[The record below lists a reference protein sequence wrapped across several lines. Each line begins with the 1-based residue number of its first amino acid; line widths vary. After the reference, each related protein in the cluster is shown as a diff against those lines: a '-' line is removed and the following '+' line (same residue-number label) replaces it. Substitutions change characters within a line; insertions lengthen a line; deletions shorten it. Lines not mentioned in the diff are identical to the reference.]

1 MLTSEQI
8 LQLPIRERQRYQAEA
23 IRGSGLFDDAYYA
36 VQNPDVVAS
45 GMDLLQHYIQFG
57 AKEGRNP
64 SATFIT
70 KYYIGITHEI
80 HEKDINPLYHFLQRP
95 DGDPAQIRPSE
106 KEILTQ
112 GQLAKVAP
120 GWTKDGFWGWYDHC
134 RRDDG
139 IHHLTEASRFLHDED
154 WYAANFKSDTAMGHG
169 AVSLLRHLG
178 GDDTK
183 PALEIG
189 CGAGAL
195 SCGLAKHFMYPKLIV
210 TDPSVRFLKITSAQI
225 TRMRIG
231 QVPDYAIMSGE
242 DIFLFPDGS
251 LSLIVMR
258 YTLHHIWSLNA
269 FFAEC
274 NRVLIPGGVLL
285 FEEPHVSFFTHACA
299 MMPFMI
305 DVAKTKG
312 LNLPDEIETQ
322 LSTYLL
328 TIENYVRGD
337 IDKSSHEDK
346 HLFSTESISELSER
360 NGFSFKYV
368 LNRNLASFVHTAPET
383 DDKYLM
389 HGEYDYYDA
398 LRYYLVTIMRFGE
411 QFGEIL
417 DKTMQPYCKNFS
429 RMFQGAT
436 PPPNMIIGACI
447 KR

>member
-1 MLTSEQI
+1 MLTPEQI

-23 IRGSGLFDDAYYA
+23 IRGSGLFDDDYYA

-70 KYYIGITHEI
+70 KYYVDIAHEI
-80 HEKDINPLYHFLQRP
+80 HEKDINPLYHFLQRK
-95 DGDPAQIRPSE
+95 DGDPAQTRPSE
-106 KEILTQ
+106 KEVLTQ
-112 GQLAKVAP
+112 ERLAKVSP
-120 GWTKDGFWGWYDHC
+120 GWTKDEFWDWYNHC

-154 WYAANFKSDTAMGHG
+154 WYAASFKSDTAMGHG

-178 GDDTK
+178 GDDTR

-195 SCGLAKHFMYPKLIV
+195 SCGLAKHSTYPKFIV

-225 TRMRIG
+225 TRID

-258 YTLHHIWSLNA
+258 YTLHHIWNLNA

-285 FEEPHVSFFTHACA
+285 FEEPHVSFFTHTCA
-299 MMPFMI
+299 MMPFML
-305 DVAKTKG
+305 DVAKTKS

-346 HLFSTESISELSER
+346 HLFSTESLSELSER

-398 LRYYLVTIMRFGE
+398 LRYYLVIIMRFGE

-417 DKTMQPYCKNFS
+417 DKTMQAYCRKFS
-429 RMFQGAT
+429 RMFQGAI

-447 KR
+447 KK

>member
-8 LQLPIRERQRYQAEA
+8 LQLPIRERQHYQAEV

-70 KYYIGITHEI
+70 KYYVGITHEI

-95 DGDPAQIRPSE
+95 DRRTARTRPTE

-112 GQLAKVAP
+112 GRLDKVSP
-120 GWTKDGFWGWYDHC
+120 GWTKDKFWGWYHHC

-139 IHHLTEASRFLHDED
+139 IHHLTETSRFLHDED
-154 WYAANFKSDTAMGHG
+154 WYADNFKSDTAMGHG
-169 AVSLLRHLG
+169 AVCLLRHLG
-178 GDDTK
+178 GDDTR

-195 SCGLAKHFMYPKLIV
+195 SFGLAKHSMYPKLIV

-225 TRMRIG
+225 ERMRIG

-258 YTLHHIWSLNA
+258 YTLHHIWNLNA

-274 NRVLIPGGVLL
+274 NRVLIPGGLLL

-299 MMPFMI
+299 MMPFML
-305 DVAKTKG
+305 DVAKAKG
-312 LNLPDEIETQ
+312 INLPVEIENQ
-322 LSTYLL
+322 VSTYLSA
-328 TIENYVRGD
+328 IETFVRGD

-346 HLFSTESISELSER
+346 HLFSTERILELSEK
-360 NGFSFKYV
+360 NGFSFKYI

-389 HGEYDYYDA
+389 HGEYDYYEA
-398 LRYYLVTIMRFGE
+398 LLYYLVTIMRFGE
-411 QFGEIL
+411 QFGESL
-417 DKTMQPYCKNFS
+417 EKTMRSYCEKFS
-429 RMFQGAT
+429 KMFKGT
-436 PPPNMIIGACI
+436 ILPPNIIIGACI